1 MSSSSYGQLIKDL
14 QVGYEEGERP
24 VQVFIRER
32 FGIKTRNVGSKHAG
46 WDLEVAGVD
55 PAYLKKYPRKKKAQV
70 QKKFLNKFGK
80 TFEIKRDKTSDRT
93 GNFFFEVWSNI
104 SVHNPGCVNR
114 SKADVVVLVRKKE
127 FIFVNRGY
135 LVSWV
140 MENLYRGSELCKKWK
155 RKTCGKVKDP
165 TFKNSRV
172 SPDVRGIL
180 VPMSD
185 IKKEASIQVFKR

>member
-32 FGIKTRNVGSKHAG
+32 FGIKTRNVGNKHAG
-46 WDLEVAGVD
+46 WDLEFSGVD

-70 QKKFLNKFGK
+70 QKKFLNKFGR

-104 SVHNPGCVNR
+104 SVHNAGCVNR

-135 LVSWV
+135 LVSWI
-140 MENLYRGSELCKKWK
+140 MENLYTGSELCKKWK
-155 RKTCGKVKDP
+155 RKTCGKIKEP

-180 VPMSD
+180 ISMDD
-185 IKKEASIQVFKR
+185 IKKEACIQVFK